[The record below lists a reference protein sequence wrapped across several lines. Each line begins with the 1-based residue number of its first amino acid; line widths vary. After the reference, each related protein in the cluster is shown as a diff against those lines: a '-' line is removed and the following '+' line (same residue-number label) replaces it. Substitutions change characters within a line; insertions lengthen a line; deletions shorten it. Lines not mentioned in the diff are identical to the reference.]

1 MIDGRVRFRSLAGCP
16 SVVTARESTA
26 VAELRIAAETRT
38 EFGKGAARRIRR
50 DGRVP
55 AVIYGHGQEPV
66 HLSLPGHA
74 TMLALKNPNALLTI
88 EVDGNEQLALPKAVQ
103 RHVIKGFLEH
113 VDLLLVRRGEKVT
126 VEIAVHVVG
135 EAAPDTIVNQELT
148 TLSVEAEATHIPEG
162 VEVSIEGRQVGDNIT
177 AGDVAL
183 PEGSSLVTEPEY
195 TVVTIQAAPTAE
207 ELEADLATEVE
218 AAEGEAVEGE
228 AAEGEAAE
236 GGPESDAE
244 SGESSDS

>member
-1 MIDGRVRFRSLAGCP
+1 M
-16 SVVTARESTA
+16 
-26 VAELRIAAETRT
+26 AELRIAAETRT